1 MGIESTF
8 ACNRLNAI
16 GLVEKGES
24 GFRTSSLPMIFG
36 VSHAQRPPRQ
46 RLSSNAVVV
55 RDATLSA
62 LAGTLSDPELT
73 GEVVNREG

>member
-16 GLVEKGES
+16 GLAEKGES

-46 RLSSNAVVV
+46 RLRCVPGMFNS
-55 RDATLSA
+55 L
-62 LAGTLSDPELT
+62 
-73 GEVVNREG
+73 EVQVLYPT